1 MLSEA
6 IRSAVQRRVDQ
17 SCGSLF
23 VRTPFFMMLEGPL
36 LARPFR
42 NFHRFSPT
50 NPFKA
55 AIPRHRLVAHAHCSK
70 GYFGLGR
77 PLSPNHPSNSTKI
90 SPRRL
95 CFEARRTSH
104 GADRTRLTRS
114 DFNTKIAP
122 WAE

>member
-1 MLSEA
+1 
-6 IRSAVQRRVDQ
+6 
-17 SCGSLF
+17 
-23 VRTPFFMMLEGPL
+23 MMLEGPL

-55 AIPRHRLVAHAHCSK
+55 AIPRRRLVAHAHCSK

-77 PLSPNHPSNSTKI
+77 SLSPNHPRNSAEI

-104 GADRTRLTRS
+104 GADRLGLTRS
-114 DFNTKIAP
+114 DFKTKIP
-122 WAE
+122 SRPEQIT